1 MKMNYGFVLGAVL
14 AVATV
19 QLAAA
24 DPTALD
30 LIKKGDNY
38 VGVQSK
44 DKVLEVYSD
53 KSVASLQ
60 PNIWYVVFFDPDVF
74 FKTTQVKFGAGQEME
89 VSHPMHAFALPAKP
103 DQILDMST
111 LHVDSDRALQIAS
124 SQPLLKGL
132 TLRYSKLTL
141 EKVDGVPTWKVEL
154 WAAKVSDSTKD
165 ADVGTV
171 SISAVDR
178 SVINLDLHPANAS

>member
-14 AVATV
+14 AMATV
-19 QLAAA
+19 RLASA

-44 DKVLEVYSD
+44 DKILQIYSD
-53 KSVASLQ
+53 KSVASLT
-60 PNIWYVVFFDPDVF
+60 PNIWYVVYFDPDVT
-74 FKTTQVKFGAGQEME
+74 FKSTQVKFGAGEEME
-89 VSHPMHAFALPAKP
+89 VSHPIHAFQLPAKP
-103 DQILDMST
+103 DQIMNMST
-111 LHVDSDRALQIAS
+111 LNVDSDRALNIAS
-124 SQPLLKGL
+124 SEPLLKGL
-132 TLRYSKLTL
+132 NLRFSKMTL
-141 EKVDGVPTWKVEL
+141 ETDDGVPTWKVEL

-178 SVINLDLHPANAS
+178 SVLNIDLHPANAS